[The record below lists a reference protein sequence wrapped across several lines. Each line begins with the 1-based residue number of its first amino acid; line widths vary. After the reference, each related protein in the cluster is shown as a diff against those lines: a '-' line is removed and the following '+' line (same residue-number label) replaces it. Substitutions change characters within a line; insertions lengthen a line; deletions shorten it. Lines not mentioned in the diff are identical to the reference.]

1 MSSIIVAM
9 GMVLVVGLGAVL
21 AAIEED
27 IVAKNA
33 IVIEVDEDEYE
44 MLTGESY

>member
-1 MSSIIVAM
+1 MSSIIMVV
-9 GMVLVVGLGAVL
+9 GFVLVPVLGIVL

-27 IVAKNA
+27 IVEKNA
-33 IVIEVDEDEYE
+33 TVIEVDEEVYE

>member
-9 GMVLVVGLGAVL
+9 GMALVVVLGIVL

-27 IVAKNA
+27 IAAKNA
-33 IVIEVDEDEYE
+33 IVIEIDEDEYE